1 MPDEFESAKAQGLAD
16 NSAQTVFK
24 HLSDLELKR
33 SYVLTR
39 WVWELLQNA
48 HDTSSGNLVVSIRFE
63 QGELVFQHNG
73 RGFKPKQIFHLIYH
87 GSTKTESDDTVGQF
101 GSGFLTT
108 HLLSLKIEVSGQ
120 LEDGR
125 SFEFCLDRS
134 GDSFHSL
141 GDSTERSWDAFKA
154 SLSSSTEPTS
164 SEFTTS
170 FRYPVGDSETDAVK
184 KGIEALKQCGPFVV
198 AFNQKF
204 SRIEIHS
211 NETENIREIERKELK
226 ERLWQVTVARSRN
239 GTTDN
244 IQEYLVVEGQKSSI
258 SVPLKS
264 AVETPR
270 LFLGFPLIGTE
281 KFSFPAIINSFEFTP
296 TEERNGVFLGQDDK
310 KEICENKLVISEA
323 CGLLV
328 DMLQFVGSSGWNDAY
343 AFATIP
349 PIGDQ
354 EYLDLDW
361 LRECLKEHLIEK
373 VRQTPV
379 VLCEPGVIPPKESIL
394 PFTEK
399 DVGVEVLW
407 DLLDELE
414 EFRQKL
420 PRRDEAVGWCSAVKS
435 WETVCPGTSFDEAF
449 DGRKLAGSVRE
460 ECGSLENLQE
470 MLREEICAVKWLD
483 RLYQFLKDDKLFDD
497 EIRSLSI
504 FPAQAGNLD
513 ELSNLHC
520 DQDIAEE
527 LKDIAE
533 LLGWDIRREL
543 RDKRLPSLAN
553 VVGAGNWDSEYV
565 VGEIIKKLQERAEN
579 NSDCDFG
586 KASVSLFAWIVG
598 QGNLNLL
605 RGFPVFAKESG
616 VSALV
621 VAYLPRAA
629 QDRDIPLAPVL
640 AWSED
645 LRPFDDLFPQNCI
658 LADAFFEA
666 VPALNTWRILDEQG
680 FVRTNI
686 VITHNVNFQ
695 KFFPDHP
702 LPEGVHR
709 TSDHVLVTDIVKR
722 TEIMS
727 RVRDSQSRARL
738 FWRFLTEWL
747 AKEDLQALE
756 SKKAECECGKT
767 HRYYPA
773 AWIEPLRENP
783 WVRLGNEGRYYAT
796 AQSLA
801 NLLRDSGWEPSSL
814 TKNPAA
820 VKLLE
825 AIGVTRLDLLRAFGA
840 LSDEERRAQD
850 DILSEILVAT
860 DGNIEHLSELAGDLQ
875 DDAEGLFNDLEKRR
889 EKKRIGK
896 KNQHM
901 GQLVEE
907 LVKESLEGEG
917 FTVTRTGIGSDYEI
931 ELSSGDRSWL
941 VEVKST
947 QGQEV
952 RMTDTQARKAAEK
965 EDGFLLCVVPVESEK
980 PTLDEVLNTM
990 RFVENMGSRVEQL
1003 CHELDGFEKL
1013 RNKITGP
1020 KPQGVQLVVED
1031 GATQV
1036 RVASSVWKDDS
1047 FPFAELS
1054 SRLQ

>member
-1 MPDEFESAKAQGLAD
+1 MLDELESARTQGLVD
-16 NSAQTVFK
+16 NTAQAVFK
-24 HLSDLELKR
+24 HLRDLELKR

-39 WVWELLQNA
+39 WIWELLQNA
-48 HDTSSGNLVVSIRFE
+48 HDTSSGNLVASIRFG

-73 RGFKPKQIFHLIYH
+73 LGFKPKQIFHLIYH
-87 GSTKTESDDTVGQF
+87 GSTKTESDDAVGQF

-108 HLLSLKIEVSGQ
+108 HLLSPKIEVSGQ

-134 GDSFHSL
+134 GDSFHAL
-141 GDSTERSWDAFKA
+141 GDSMERSWYAFKD
-154 SLSSSTEPTS
+154 SLSSSTESTS
-164 SEFTTS
+164 SEFTTR
-170 FRYPVGDSETDAVK
+170 FRYPVGDGETDAVK

-211 NETENIREIERKELK
+211 EETENIREIERKELK
-226 ERLWQVTVARSRN
+226 ERLWQVTVARSGN

-264 AVETPR
+264 AVKTPR

-296 TEERNGVFLGQDDK
+296 TEERDGVFLGQDDK

-328 DMLQFVGSSGWNDAY
+328 YMLQFVGSSGWNDAY
-343 AFATIP
+343 TFATIP

-373 VRQTPV
+373 VRQTPA

-399 DVGVEVLW
+399 DVGVEALW
-407 DLLDELE
+407 DLLDGLE

-420 PRRDEAVGWCSAVKS
+420 PRRNEVVGWCKAVKS
-435 WETVCPGTSFDEAF
+435 WQTVCSETTFDEAF
-449 DGRKLAGSVRE
+449 DGRKLAERVGE
-460 ECGSLENLQE
+460 ECGSLEHLQE
-470 MLREEICAVKWLD
+470 LLREEVCAVKWLD
-483 RLYQFLKDDKLFDD
+483 RLYQFLKDDNLFDD
-497 EIRSLSI
+497 KTRSLYI
-504 FPAQAGNLD
+504 FPGQAGNLD
-513 ELSNLHC
+513 ELSNLC
-520 DQDIAEE
+520 RDQDIAEE

-553 VVGAGNWDSEYV
+553 EVGAGNRDSEYV

-579 NSDCDFG
+579 NPDDDFG

-598 QGNLNLL
+598 QKNLNLL
-605 RGFPVFAKESG
+605 RGFPVFAKESSVG
-616 VSALV
+616 GLA
-621 VAYLPRAA
+621 VAYLPRAT
-629 QDRDIPLAPVL
+629 QDSDRLLAPVL

-666 VPALNTWRILDEQG
+666 VPALDTWRILDEQG

-686 VITHNVNFQ
+686 VIPHNVNFQ

-709 TSDHVLVTDIVKR
+709 TSDRVLVTDIVNR

-756 SKKAECECGKT
+756 SKKTECECGKT

-773 AWIEPLRENP
+773 AWIEPLRENN
-783 WVRLGNEGRYYAT
+783 WVRLGNEVRDYAT

-801 NLLRDSGWEPSSL
+801 NLLRDSGWDPNSL
-814 TKNPAA
+814 NANPAA

-825 AIGVTRLDLLRAFGA
+825 AIGVTRFDLMRELV
-840 LSDEERRAQD
+840 SKNDEERATMNDQLTYLITATGGNLNHVREFVEDMQND
-850 DILSEILVAT
+850 EELPDILK
-860 DGNIEHLSELAGDLQ
+860 
-875 DDAEGLFNDLEKRR
+875 KRR
-889 EKKRIGK
+889 EDRQMVQ
-896 KNQHM
+896 KNQHL
-901 GQLVEE
+901 GKRVEE
-907 LVKESLEGEG
+907 LVKESLGDEG

-931 ELSSGDRSWL
+931 ELSSGDQSWL

-952 RMTDTQARKAAEK
+952 RMTDTQARKAVEK
-965 EDGFLLCVVPVESEK
+965 EDGFLLCVVPVESET
-980 PTLDEVLNTM
+980 PALDEVQDKM
-990 RFVENMGSRVEQL
+990 RFVENIGSLVEPL
-1003 CHELDGFEKL
+1003 CNGLDEFEDL
-1013 RNKITGP
+1013 RDEITDD
-1020 KPQGVQLVVED
+1020 KSSGVQLVVEA
-1031 GATQV
+1031 GTARV
-1036 RVASSVWKDDS
+1036 RVTSSVWQDGS
-1047 FPFAELS
+1047 FPLAELS
-1054 SRLQ
+1054 NRLQ